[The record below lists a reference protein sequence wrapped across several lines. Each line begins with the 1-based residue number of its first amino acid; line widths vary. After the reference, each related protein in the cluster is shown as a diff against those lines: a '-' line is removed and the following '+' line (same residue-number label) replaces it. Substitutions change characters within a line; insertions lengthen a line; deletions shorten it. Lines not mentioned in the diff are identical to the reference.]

1 MNSQHLNERKKFI
14 YCIHIFFLF
23 FIFGLCTSCDTAK
36 DKKMFGQIVGAS
48 IGAYV
53 GSKVGSGVGNQI
65 STSVGVAIGAIVGS
79 KIASILDDSDKESYS
94 RKVSETLEKNPDN
107 VESEWISPNET
118 DTFARIKPFN
128 EFKKEGAPCRDFEQV
143 ITKDGKNF
151 IEKSTACRDE
161 SGNWLV
167 V

>member
-1 MNSQHLNERKKFI
+1 MNSQYLNERKKFI
-14 YCIHIFFLF
+14 SFRYLFFLF
-23 FIFGLCTSCDTAK
+23 IIFALCASCDTAK
-36 DKKMFGQIVGAS
+36 DKRLFGQI
-48 IGAYV
+48 IGAAVGGYV

-65 STSVGVAIGAIVGS
+65 STAVGVAVGAIIGS

-118 DTFARIKPFN
+118 DTSARIKPFN